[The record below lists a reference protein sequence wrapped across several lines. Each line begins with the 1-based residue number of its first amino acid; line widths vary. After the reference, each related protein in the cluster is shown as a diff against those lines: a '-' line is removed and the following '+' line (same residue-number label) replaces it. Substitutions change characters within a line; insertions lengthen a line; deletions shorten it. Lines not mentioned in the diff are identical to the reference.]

1 MDPEDMPETG
11 DSKHHSGGSGHRGKR
26 RGSAYVPFSKTA
38 AGLDASF
45 SKEKNREVW
54 VRVRVRVR
62 VRVGVGVGV
71 WVRVGVRAS
80 FSKEKNR
87 EVRRDIGEI

>member
-1 MDPEDMPETG
+1 MPETG

-45 SKEKNREVW
+45 SKEKNREV
-54 VRVRVRVR
+54 
-62 VRVGVGVGV
+62 
-71 WVRVGVRAS
+71 
-80 FSKEKNR
+80 
-87 EVRRDIGEI
+87 RRDIGEI